1 MVSPLARQRKQMLEN
16 QANQSASELISGA
29 DTESLHIKLIDF
41 EEDRKYLKQL
51 NAIEDKVKHKREVLV
66 PKYKPYVEAYLAKGE
81 VFENPIFTN
90 MVIWLFDV
98 NDMETAIDWCLKAIE
113 LDLPTPDNFR
123 RDWPTVCADEVLAWA
138 EKASERGHS
147 IEPYFTKVFEKVE
160 KEWRL
165 HEEVHA
171 KWYRFAGLHLIRNE
185 EGQPQATSVGCLET
199 LEKALVL
206 LKHAH
211 DKYAKIQVKTKIG
224 QIEQRI
230 RAIKDNKNL

>member
-1 MVSPLARQRKQMLEN
+1 MVSPLARQRKQMLEK
-16 QANQSASELISGA
+16 QANQSASEMISGA

-123 RDWPTVCADEVLAWA
+123 RDRPTVCADSVLEWA
-138 EKASERGHS
+138 EKESGRGHS
-147 IEPYFTKVFEKVE
+147 IEPYFSKVFEKVE

-171 KWYRFAGLHLIRNE
+171 KWYRFAGLYLIRNE
-185 EGQPQATSVGCLET
+185 EGQPQPTAIGCLET

-206 LKHAH
+206 LQHAH
-211 DKYAKIQVKTKIG
+211 DKYDKVGVKTKIG

>member
-1 MVSPLARQRKQMLEN
+1 MVSPLARQRKQMLEK

-123 RDWPTVCADEVLAWA
+123 RDWPTVCADAVLEWA
-138 EKASERGHS
+138 EKESGRGHS
-147 IEPYFTKVFEKVE
+147 IEPYFSKVFEKVE

-171 KWYRFAGLHLIRNE
+171 KWYRFAGLYLIRNE
-185 EGQPQATSVGCLET
+185 EGQPQPTAIGCLET

-206 LKHAH
+206 LQHAH
-211 DKYAKIQVKTKIG
+211 DKYDKVGVKTKIG

>member
-1 MVSPLARQRKQMLEN
+1 MVSPLAKQRRKLIEQ

-98 NDMETAIDWCLKAIE
+98 NDMETAIAWCLKAIE

-123 RDWPTVCADEVLAWA
+123 RDWPTVCADAVLEWA
-138 EKASERGHS
+138 EKEAGRGHS
-147 IEPYFTKVFEKVE
+147 IEPYFSKVFEKVE

-171 KWYRFAGLHLIRNE
+171 KWYRFAGLYLIRNE
-185 EGQPQATSVGCLET
+185 EGQPQPTAIGCLET

-206 LKHAH
+206 LQHAH
-211 DKYAKIQVKTKIG
+211 DKYDKVGVKTKIA

-230 RAIKDNKNL
+230 RAIKDGKNL

>member
-1 MVSPLARQRKQMLEN
+1 MASPLARQRRQLLEN
-16 QANQSASELISGA
+16 QVSHSASKLSA
-29 DTESLHIKLIDF
+29 SANTESLHIKLIDF

-51 NAIEDKVKHKREVLV
+51 NAIEDKVKHKRDVLV

-81 VFENPIFTN
+81 IFENPIFTN

-98 NDMETAIDWCLKAIE
+98 NDMETAIDWCLKAIA

-138 EKASERGHS
+138 EKESGRGHS
-147 IEPYFTKVFEKVE
+147 IEPYFSAVFEKVE
-160 KEWRL
+160 SEWRL

-171 KWYRFAGLHLIRNE
+171 KWYRFAGLHLLRNE
-185 EGQPQATSVGCLET
+185 EGQPQPTSIGCLDT
-199 LEKALVL
+199 LEKALL
-206 LKHAH
+206 LLQCAH
-211 DKYAKIQVKTKIG
+211 EKYAKIGVKTKIG
-224 QIEQRI
+224 QVEQRI

>member
-1 MVSPLARQRKQMLEN
+1 MVSPLARQRKQMLEK
-16 QANQSASELISGA
+16 QANQSASEMISGA

-123 RDWPTVCADEVLAWA
+123 RDWPTVCADAVLEWA
-138 EKASERGHS
+138 EKESSRGHS
-147 IEPYFTKVFEKVE
+147 IEPYFRKVFEKVE

-171 KWYRFAGLHLIRNE
+171 KWYRFAGLYLIRNE
-185 EGQPQATSVGCLET
+185 EGQPQPTAIGCLET

-206 LKHAH
+206 LQHAH
-211 DKYAKIQVKTKIG
+211 DKYDKVGVKTKIG

-230 RAIKDNKNL
+230 RAIKDGKNL

>member
-1 MVSPLARQRKQMLEN
+1 MVSPLARQRQRILAK
-16 QANQSASELISGA
+16 QANQLVPGVISGA

-41 EEDRKYLKQL
+41 EEDRKYLKRL

-66 PKYKPYVEAYLAKGE
+66 PKYKPYVDAYLTKGE

-98 NDMETAIDWCLKAIE
+98 SEMDTAIDWCMKAIE
-113 LDLPTPDNFR
+113 LDLPTPENFR

-138 EKASERGHS
+138 EKESERGHS
-147 IEPYFTKVFEKVE
+147 IEPYFSNVFAKVE
-160 KEWRL
+160 KDWRL

-185 EGQPQATSVGCLET
+185 EGQPQATAIGCLDT
-199 LEKALVL
+199 LDKALRL
-206 LKHAH
+206 LQHAH
-211 DKYAKIQVKTKIG
+211 DKYDKVGVKTKIG

-230 RAIKDNKNL
+230 RAIKDGKNL

>member
-1 MVSPLARQRKQMLEN
+1 MVSPLARQRKQMLEK
-16 QANQSASELISGA
+16 QANQSVSEMISGA

-90 MVIWLFDV
+90 MVIWLFDI
-98 NDMETAIDWCLKAIE
+98 NDMDTAIDWCLKAIE

-123 RDWPTVCADEVLAWA
+123 RDWPTVCADAVLEWA
-138 EKASERGHS
+138 EKESGRAHS
-147 IEPYFTKVFEKVE
+147 IEPYFSKVFEKVE

-171 KWYRFAGLHLIRNE
+171 KWYRFAGLYLIRNE
-185 EGQPQATSVGCLET
+185 EGQPQATAIGCLET

-206 LKHAH
+206 LQHAH
-211 DKYAKIQVKTKIG
+211 DKYDKVGVKTKIG

-230 RAIKDNKNL
+230 RAIRDGKNL